1 MSEPFP
7 TTRPITSGSRLAI
20 VAPAGPFDRDL
31 FDGGIAWLRTRY
43 EVSFD
48 ESIYSRTGFHAGSDE
63 RRLAEIEKAL
73 ANPDVDA
80 ILCARGGY
88 GVTRLLPGLS
98 PETVAAAAKP
108 VVGFSDITALHALWA
123 RAGIRSYHAE
133 MVANLGRADDCF
145 REAWVAALEGSD
157 ELMERP
163 VTMIASGTARGR
175 LTGGNL
181 AVLIS
186 LLGTP
191 YEPPLDGTIL
201 FLEDVGERPY
211 RIDRMLTQAA
221 QAGWFSRCAGVV
233 LGTFTDGAPGPDGV
247 SVEEVLQDCLGSLG
261 IPVAS
266 GISAGHV
273 SGNETLPFG
282 ALAEIGGGVF
292 RGIDLRTRCLGKN
305 TRPVG

>member
-1 MSEPFP
+1 MSESFP
-7 TTRPITSGSRLAI
+7 VTRPIRSGSRLAI

-31 FDGGIAWLRTRY
+31 FDAGVAWLRTRY
-43 EVSFD
+43 EVAFD
-48 ESIYSRTGFHAGSDE
+48 ESIYSRTGFHAGNDE
-63 RRLAEIEKAL
+63 RRLAEIEAAL
-73 ANPDVDA
+73 ADPDVDA

-88 GVTRLLPGLS
+88 GVTRLLPRLS

-145 REAWVAALEGSD
+145 REAWVAALEGTCRA
-157 ELMERP
+157 MEHP
-163 VTMIASGTARGR
+163 VTTIAPGTARGR

-181 AVLIS
+181 AVLVS

-191 YEPPLDGTIL
+191 FEPPLEGTIL

-211 RIDRMLTQAA
+211 RVDRMLTQAT
-221 QAGWFSRCAGVV
+221 QAGWFSRCAGVA

-247 SVEEVLQDCLGSLG
+247 SVEEVLQDCLGSLE
-261 IPVAS
+261 IPVVS
-266 GISAGHV
+266 GICAGHV
-273 SGNETLPFG
+273 TGNQTLPLG
-282 ALAEIGGGVF
+282 ALVEIGNGSF
-292 RGIDLRTRCLGKN
+292 RLIG
-305 TRPVG
+305 